1 MDRYFEKIS
10 YEQFAKDISSDR
22 ELYDSYKLPSRATNK
37 SCGYDFYAIND
48 VTIKPGQI
56 VKIPTGY
63 KAKFLS
69 DEMIFLIIRS
79 SLGFKYN
86 IRMCNQVGVID
97 ADYYNNEDNE
107 GHMFVSLQ
115 NEGDKDFCIEKGQAY
130 CQGIFVKY
138 LTCGDKVSKVRTSG
152 IGSTD

>member
-69 DEMIFLIIRS
+69 DEMLFLIIRS

-86 IRMCNQVGVID
+86 VRMCNQVGVID

>member
-22 ELYDSYKLPSRATNK
+22 DLYDSYKLPSRATNK

-69 DEMIFLIIRS
+69 DEMLFLIIRS

-86 IRMCNQVGVID
+86 VRMCNQVGVID

-130 CQGIFVKY
+130 CQGVFVKY

>member
-69 DEMIFLIIRS
+69 DEMLFLIIRS

-115 NEGDKDFCIEKGQAY
+115 NEGDKDFCIGKGQAY

>member
-10 YEQFAKDISSDR
+10 YEQFAKDIISDR

-69 DEMIFLIIRS
+69 DEMLFLIIRS

-86 IRMCNQVGVID
+86 VRMCNQVGVID

>member
-69 DEMIFLIIRS
+69 DEMLFLIIRS
-79 SLGFKYN
+79 SIGFKYN
-86 IRMCNQVGVID
+86 VRMCNQVGVID

>member
-22 ELYDSYKLPSRATNK
+22 DLYDSYKLPSRATNK

-69 DEMIFLIIRS
+69 DEMLFLIIRS

-86 IRMCNQVGVID
+86 VRMCNQVGVID

>member
-69 DEMIFLIIRS
+69 DEMLFLIIRS

>member
-69 DEMIFLIIRS
+69 DEMLFLIIRS
-79 SLGFKYN
+79 SIGFKYN
-86 IRMCNQVGVID
+86 VRMCNQVGVID

-107 GHMFVSLQ
+107 GHMFISLQ

>member
-10 YEQFAKDISSDR
+10 YEQFAKDISSNR

-69 DEMIFLIIRS
+69 DEMLFLIIRS
-79 SLGFKYN
+79 SIGFKYN
-86 IRMCNQVGVID
+86 VRMCNQVGVID

>member
-69 DEMIFLIIRS
+69 DEMLFLIIRS
-79 SLGFKYN
+79 SIGFKYN
-86 IRMCNQVGVID
+86 VRMCNQVGVID

-115 NEGDKDFCIEKGQAY
+115 NEGDKDFCVEKGQAY

>member
-10 YEQFAKDISSDR
+10 YEQFAKDISRDR

-69 DEMIFLIIRS
+69 DEMLFLIIRS
-79 SLGFKYN
+79 SIGFKYN
-86 IRMCNQVGVID
+86 VRMCNQVGVID

-138 LTCGDKVSKVRTSG
+138 LTCGDKVSKVRT
-152 IGSTD
+152 IFRKKN

>member
-1 MDRYFEKIS
+1 M
-10 YEQFAKDISSDR
+10 
-22 ELYDSYKLPSRATNK
+22 L
-37 SCGYDFYAIND
+37 
-48 VTIKPGQI
+48 
-56 VKIPTGY
+56 
-63 KAKFLS
+63 
-69 DEMIFLIIRS
+69 FLIIRS
-79 SLGFKYN
+79 SIGFKYN
-86 IRMCNQVGVID
+86 VRMCNQVGVID

>member
-10 YEQFAKDISSDR
+10 YEQFAKDISRDR

-69 DEMIFLIIRS
+69 DEMLFLIIRS
-79 SLGFKYN
+79 SIGFKYN
-86 IRMCNQVGVID
+86 VRMCNQVGVID

-115 NEGDKDFCIEKGQAY
+115 NEGDKDFCVEKGQAY

>member
-22 ELYDSYKLPSRATNK
+22 DLYDSYKLPSRATNK

-69 DEMIFLIIRS
+69 DEMLFLIIRS

>member
-10 YEQFAKDISSDR
+10 YEQFAKDISRDR

-48 VTIKPGQI
+48 ITIKPGQI

-69 DEMIFLIIRS
+69 DEMLFLIIRS
-79 SLGFKYN
+79 SIGFKYN
-86 IRMCNQVGVID
+86 VRMCNQVGVID

>member
-10 YEQFAKDISSDR
+10 YEQFAKDISRDR
-22 ELYDSYKLPSRATNK
+22 ELYDSYKIPSRATNK

-69 DEMIFLIIRS
+69 DEMLFLIIRS
-79 SLGFKYN
+79 SIGFKYN
-86 IRMCNQVGVID
+86 VRMCNQVGVID

>member
-22 ELYDSYKLPSRATNK
+22 DLYDSYKLPSRATNK

-69 DEMIFLIIRS
+69 DEMLFLIIRS
-79 SLGFKYN
+79 SIGFKYN
-86 IRMCNQVGVID
+86 VRMCNQVGVID